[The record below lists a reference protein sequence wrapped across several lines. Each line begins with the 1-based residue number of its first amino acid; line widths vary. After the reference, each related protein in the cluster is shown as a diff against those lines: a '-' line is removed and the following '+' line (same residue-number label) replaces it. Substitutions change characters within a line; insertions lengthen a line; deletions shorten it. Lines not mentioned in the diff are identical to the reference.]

1 MHLIECLPEGSE
13 RLCSSTIDWFLMEYL
28 SDFSIDLTVEH
39 RDLSEEGVVGWCMK
53 IGNNEF
59 FIQVHNKLEGDEY
72 TSTILHELY
81 HVYQHLTN
89 QPQCEI
95 CAYQAEKELLDRLKN
110 PC

>member
-1 MHLIECLPEGSE
+1 MHCIEMLPEGSE
-13 RLCSSTIDWFLMEYL
+13 RLCSSIINWYLMEYL

-39 RDLSEEGVVGWCMK
+39 MNLSGEGVTGWCMK
-53 IGNNEF
+53 TGEQEFHIQIHNE
-59 FIQVHNKLEGDEY
+59 LEGDEY

-89 QPQCEI
+89 QPQCEM
-95 CAYQAEKELLDRLKN
+95 CAYKAEKELLDEFRK